1 MHVINLPPPRAACS
15 IRLFGY
21 YSASFRDTLI
31 CRISARRKHQMRLVR
46 TLLDRDQ
53 DHAEQALQQGLLEL
67 YDGDLHFPAGPV
79 ERPYVLANFVSTL
92 DGAASYKVP
101 GQSSGSAISGSD
113 PADRFIMGLLRASVD
128 AVMVGAHTIQ
138 DASPEGLWIP
148 AETYPDA
155 TSLYRDYRL
164 NVLHKPEYPLVV
176 IVSGS
181 GRLDLRR
188 AVFQT
193 SDVCTLIVT
202 TAAGE
207 EELTRLGVQNLP
219 SVKIR
224 VLTEVGIIGP
234 AAILQLLS
242 SQFGIRR
249 LLHEGG
255 PTLFGAFLAAGVV
268 DEFFMT
274 LSPQIAGRLP
284 QTIRP
289 GLVEAVEFV
298 PDTAPWFQLL
308 SVKQKAEYLYL
319 RYRCTGPRR
328 A

>member
-1 MHVINLPPPRAACS
+1 M
-15 IRLFGY
+15 
-21 YSASFRDTLI
+21 
-31 CRISARRKHQMRLVR
+31 
-46 TLLDRDQ
+46 
-53 DHAEQALQQGLLEL
+53 
-67 YDGDLHFPAGPV
+67 
-79 ERPYVLANFVSTL
+79 
-92 DGAASYKVP
+92 
-101 GQSSGSAISGSD
+101 
-113 PADRFIMGLLRASVD
+113 
-128 AVMVGAHTIQ
+128 
-138 DASPEGLWIP
+138 
-148 AETYPDA
+148 
-155 TSLYRDYRL
+155 
-164 NVLHKPEYPLVV
+164 
-176 IVSGS
+176 
-181 GRLDLRR
+181 
-188 AVFQT
+188 
-193 SDVCTLIVT
+193 
-202 TAAGE
+202 
-207 EELTRLGVQNLP
+207 
-219 SVKIR
+219 
-224 VLTEVGIIGP
+224 LTEVGIIGP

-289 GLVEAVEFV
+289 GLVEAVESV